1 MRVVF
6 CNHWYCQMAQF
17 ISQIKRDNFKNSGEP
32 IHFIGSAESKSAVS
46 YDYMSACHSWVDIP
60 FVTPEPYLRAVQG
73 TGCSIFFVYKHTEE
87 IRLWLRLNPKVYH
100 AGKFFFPDVINKNAG
115 SALHDPQALTGVRIV
130 MTTVAM
136 SEELFDDKF
145 ASNIWIGK
153 NTSIPICDAR
163 RLSSPADLY
172 EAYSAFGEGF
182 VLKYLTDVGGKSYRR
197 VYSKYPVESLH
208 EGATSALSLCDASQL
223 IDASPKRLLAMPYLD
238 GPEVS
243 LDCLASGDELLCI
256 QRTKLSS
263 NVQKIGCSSEFK
275 EYAVSFAKATKI
287 QGPFNLQFR
296 QYLGHPVFLECNLRI
311 AGGSYKDDWWG
322 VSYPYQVYR
331 WACGEHLQLIDE
343 NAAPVKI
350 QRKTEY
356 ILSQDISENVQEV

>member
-1 MRVVF
+1 MRVVL
-6 CNHWYCQMAQF
+6 CNHWYRQMTQF
-17 ISQIKRDNFKNSGEP
+17 ISQIKRDNFKNLGEP

-46 YDYMSACHSWVDIP
+46 ADYVNACDSWMDIP
-60 FVTPEPYLRAVQG
+60 FITPEQYLREVQG
-73 TGCSIFFVYKHTEE
+73 TGCSIFFMYKHTEE
-87 IRLWLRLNPKVYH
+87 IRLWLRLNPKFYH

-115 SALHDPQALTGVRIV
+115 SKLHDAHARKGVKIV

-145 ASNIWIGK
+145 ASTIWVGR
-153 NTSIPICDAR
+153 NTSIPICPML
-163 RLSSPADLY
+163 RLSNPQDLY
-172 EAYSAFGEGF
+172 EAYSGFGEGF

-197 VYSKYPVESLH
+197 VYSVYPSVSLQDNNT
-208 EGATSALSLCDASQL
+208 AVLSFADLLQVYSVSQK
-223 IDASPKRLLAMPYLD
+223 PLLAMPYLD

-243 LDCLASGDELLCI
+243 LDCLASGDKFLCI

-263 NVQKIGCSSEFK
+263 DVQEIGCSSEYM
-275 EYAVSFAKATKI
+275 EYAASFARATKI

-356 ILSQDISENVQEV
+356 ILLQDISENVQEV